1 MKIKEL
7 TPDKKKL
14 TLIIK
19 IEEKTEPKEV
29 ISKIDNKFHDV
40 CEALV
45 GDETGCV
52 FLSLWNE
59 NINEIEKGKYYKI
72 TNVYTNLYKHSLRLN
87 IGNKGQIQETNAE
100 FEINTNNNLS
110 LEEF

>member
-14 TLIIK
+14 SLLIK

-29 ISKIDNKFHDV
+29 ISKIDNKFHNV
-40 CEALV
+40 CDALV

-52 FLSLWNE
+52 YLSLWNE
-59 NINEIEKGKYYKI
+59 TINEVEKGKYYKI
-72 TNVYTNLYKHSLRLN
+72 TNVYS
-87 IGNKGQIQETNAE
+87 
-100 FEINTNNNLS
+100 
-110 LEEF
+110 

>member
-14 TLIIK
+14 TLLIK

-45 GDETGCV
+45 GDETGC
-52 FLSLWNE
+52 
-59 NINEIEKGKYYKI
+59 
-72 TNVYTNLYKHSLRLN
+72 
-87 IGNKGQIQETNAE
+87 A
-100 FEINTNNNLS
+100 
-110 LEEF
+110 